1 MCEASASFLWVDVV
15 EVLLRA
21 KLHFEVLSVC
31 LHYHNVSLHE
41 LVDLEEAE
49 MGSDINTTHIDR

>member
-1 MCEASASFLWVDVV
+1 
-15 EVLLRA
+15 LRA

-49 MGSDINTTHIDR
+49 MGSDINTTHID